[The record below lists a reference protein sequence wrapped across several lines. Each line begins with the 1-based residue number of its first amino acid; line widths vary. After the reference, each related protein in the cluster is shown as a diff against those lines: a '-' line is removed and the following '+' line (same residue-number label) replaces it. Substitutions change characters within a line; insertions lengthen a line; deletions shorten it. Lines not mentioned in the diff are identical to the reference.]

1 MDPRV
6 RELHIERSQ
15 HSALPLP
22 ANVSF
27 ADVIGNDIDVFH
39 NDNDTHKEGTHAFF
53 IKLGDKT
60 ALALG
65 FEKQYDR
72 GPSEI
77 RYKGQLV
84 KLGPLLRS
92 PPDAAHS
99 MMWVWEAEL
108 PPGAVP
114 LVRERLPLPL
124 ILYKDEMTILT
135 AEGPK
140 QAVLTNLH
148 PGGPI
153 MPGHAISDG
162 AMLTLEEAES
172 YTAIRVGD
180 PVIQTSTGIVVAA
193 VRSKS
198 PWTASMKEPAD
209 CGIVWLAFPRPPE
222 KLSAPLEQV
231 WGAAVPSN
239 PSVDDAFLQ
248 KFLPAR
254 ALGTKIGETIEEAW
268 ERNPLLHRL
277 PPEAKSRWFSADYFG
292 EEWVFSHQN
301 IATKDG
307 RVVRIDYETACS
319 IGSKSTM
326 LYVNWLA
333 EKFQTPKEVRKSARG
348 RDLLA
353 IWNQGP
359 IWVAAIFSLSD
370 KTISVDM
377 FVAGGETELKDRF
390 NQDSFS
396 VPAGASDKDTFLKLA
411 SELASQ
417 ATEED
422 FGVTE
427 KLPLQNLVMAASPS
441 KAVMKR
447 NGQDIQLGAP
457 TQPVSAQRAEIAR
470 EVAPAAQPMPSRSS
484 DYIRKIAVQRVEH
497 VCQAAQAFNALPIKM
512 RKSMQNQ
519 TSSGAF
525 ALLVDHADKHPDLV
539 LNDELYH
546 TMKWTLQYTTKAEL
560 METPA
565 LEKLVRV
572 INAEIVLASAWRTA
586 QQAASVFEAAKT
598 TGTTEL
604 DDVKTAEEAIQRLN
618 KGVNGS
624 GAFKD
629 QRFISKSTPELAT
642 EACKHLQ
649 YDAQTKT
656 LRYAP
661 KSVKVEGSDVPM
673 EGLKELAMLVNPETT
688 PWPNPKAPIQFA
700 ASDTDPLRTARSL
713 SAVFATVKAT
723 GSTELDSVKT
733 VEEAIQR
740 LNKGVNG
747 SGAFAGKVF
756 VAKTTPEQA
765 AAARRHLTM
774 DLIQHTLT
782 LTPDG
787 MSQSE
792 YNLKL
797 RANQTSQAPQ
807 STVAVTAHEAQQ
819 VARRLVAV
827 FDAAVAIGSK
837 DIDQLQTLDQ
847 VVERLTTDGLV
858 GAGAFEGKRIY
869 TRAKPGESE
878 AAKTYLKFDSFTKTL
893 SFSSGASR
901 PSMSGNETRPN
912 VMNVSREVRQ
922 SPPSEISATQA
933 ERKAIDLA
941 ATYETATAGSTS
953 NFADAHTLEDVIQ
966 LLNAG
971 VEGAGVFAG
980 RRFYFKTT
988 PAETAAVRPYLKFD
1002 ALTKTLRFTPQT
1014 TSDIP
1019 RSAPTQKDMEESRAA
1034 AAVAKSRR
1042 SAQTLCSVFNAAVAS
1057 GASELEDVKT
1067 VDRAVELMLTGVNGG
1082 GPFKNNRFVVD
1093 STPEEA
1099 EAAKP
1104 YLEFRQEDQ
1113 MLIYKHSD
1121 R

>member
-1 MDPRV
+1 
-6 RELHIERSQ
+6 
-15 HSALPLP
+15 
-22 ANVSF
+22 
-27 ADVIGNDIDVFH
+27 
-39 NDNDTHKEGTHAFF
+39 
-53 IKLGDKT
+53 
-60 ALALG
+60 
-65 FEKQYDR
+65 
-72 GPSEI
+72 
-77 RYKGQLV
+77 
-84 KLGPLLRS
+84 
-92 PPDAAHS
+92 
-99 MMWVWEAEL
+99 
-108 PPGAVP
+108 
-114 LVRERLPLPL
+114 
-124 ILYKDEMTILT
+124 MTFLT

-193 VRSKS
+193 VKQS

-209 CGIVWLAFPRPPE
+209 CGIVWLAFHGHR
-222 KLSAPLEQV
+222 KSLSAPLEQV

-239 PSVDDAFLQ
+239 PSVDDAFCRSSC
-248 KFLPAR
+248 LPVPSDENR
-254 ALGTKIGETIEEAW
+254 RNDRGGL

-417 ATEED
+417 AKEED

-565 LEKLVRV
+565 LE
-572 INAEIVLASAWRTA
+572 N
-586 QQAASVFEAAKT
+586 
-598 TGTTEL
+598 
-604 DDVKTAEEAIQRLN
+604 
-618 KGVNGS
+618 
-624 GAFKD
+624 
-629 QRFISKSTPELAT
+629 
-642 EACKHLQ
+642 
-649 YDAQTKT
+649 
-656 LRYAP
+656 
-661 KSVKVEGSDVPM
+661 
-673 EGLKELAMLVNPETT
+673 
-688 PWPNPKAPIQFA
+688 
-700 ASDTDPLRTARSL
+700 L
-713 SAVFATVKAT
+713 SA
-723 GSTELDSVKT
+723 
-733 VEEAIQR
+733 
-740 LNKGVNG
+740 
-747 SGAFAGKVF
+747 
-756 VAKTTPEQA
+756 
-765 AAARRHLTM
+765 
-774 DLIQHTLT
+774 
-782 LTPDG
+782 
-787 MSQSE
+787 
-792 YNLKL
+792 
-797 RANQTSQAPQ
+797 
-807 STVAVTAHEAQQ
+807 
-819 VARRLVAV
+819 
-827 FDAAVAIGSK
+827 
-837 DIDQLQTLDQ
+837 
-847 VVERLTTDGLV
+847 
-858 GAGAFEGKRIY
+858 
-869 TRAKPGESE
+869 
-878 AAKTYLKFDSFTKTL
+878 
-893 SFSSGASR
+893 
-901 PSMSGNETRPN
+901 
-912 VMNVSREVRQ
+912 
-922 SPPSEISATQA
+922 
-933 ERKAIDLA
+933 
-941 ATYETATAGSTS
+941 
-953 NFADAHTLEDVIQ
+953 
-966 LLNAG
+966 
-971 VEGAGVFAG
+971 
-980 RRFYFKTT
+980 
-988 PAETAAVRPYLKFD
+988 
-1002 ALTKTLRFTPQT
+1002 
-1014 TSDIP
+1014 
-1019 RSAPTQKDMEESRAA
+1019 
-1034 AAVAKSRR
+1034 
-1042 SAQTLCSVFNAAVAS
+1042 
-1057 GASELEDVKT
+1057 
-1067 VDRAVELMLTGVNGG
+1067 
-1082 GPFKNNRFVVD
+1082 
-1093 STPEEA
+1093 
-1099 EAAKP
+1099 
-1104 YLEFRQEDQ
+1104 
-1113 MLIYKHSD
+1113 
-1121 R
+1121 